1 MESAREYNSIVHSP
15 SFTFL
20 VGPNHT
26 RLTIQTALAKYV
38 SKPLDLL
45 MNNGET
51 RESKHRIAVLEDE
64 EVEVFV
70 AFCEYAY
77 TCDYSVPV
85 PGSEHHGGENPWKGM
100 FRSESVS
107 SIIPP
112 PVPTPPPGSVGTP
125 ERFDLNPF
133 PSGHEPFPGQ
143 SHGPAA
149 PGTNAPTEGERH
161 PPTDDGP
168 GESSELGGKKNKKG
182 KKDKKKQRGPGGVSF
197 DESALNLTPPSTPP
211 PEQSEDYAKPAGTE
225 TATATATATAPSVM
239 GEWWNQSQQAGGEM
253 TRTDEK
259 EKAPEEQQD
268 LLQQQQQQQHQQ
280 LPFPPETLNTSF
292 VPQNFNPLRPKE
304 IDIWDEFSGLDYPFQ
319 KPVKDISRLGSGPG
333 VDLPY
338 ILFHAKLY
346 VFASRYLIPALAQL
360 CLQKLHKD
368 LVVLSFSASKDDSQ
382 IQSHDY
388 TTLMTIKAKMVLDL
402 MHYTYTRT
410 TRYEPV
416 HPNSPTLLRENELR
430 KLVTHYA
437 ACKVRE
443 LAAFTPMQLTAYP
456 GVPGLDGT
464 AVAGRFSTGGGLK
477 DLLDTTTE
485 LASDLVFRM
494 M

>member
-26 RLTIQTALAKYV
+26 RLTIQTALAKHV

-77 TCDYSVPV
+77 TCDYSVPL
-85 PGSEHHGGENPWKGM
+85 PGSDHHGGENPWKGM

-112 PVPTPPPGSVGTP
+112 PVPTPPPGSIGTP
-125 ERFDLNPF
+125 ERFDHNPF
-133 PSGHEPFPGQ
+133 PSGHEPFPSQG
-143 SHGPAA
+143 SGLAVE
-149 PGTNAPTEGERH
+149 GNDAPTEGERH
-161 PPTDDGP
+161 PPADDGP
-168 GESSELGGKKNKKG
+168 GESSEPGGKKNKKG

-211 PEQSEDYAKPAGTE
+211 PEQSEDYAKPAGVE
-225 TATATATATAPSVM
+225 TAAASSAM
-239 GEWWNQSQQAGGEM
+239 GEWWNQSQSAGGEM
-253 TRTDEK
+253 VRTDEK
-259 EKAPEEQQD
+259 EKEPEE
-268 LLQQQQQQQHQQ
+268 QQQQQQQQQ
-280 LPFPPETLNTSF
+280 QPPFPPEALTTSF
-292 VPQNFNPLRPKE
+292 VPQNFNPLHPKE
-304 IDIWDEFSGLDYPFQ
+304 INIWDEFSGLDYPFQ

-368 LVVLSFSASKDDSQ
+368 LATLSFSASGNDNQSQ
-382 IQSHDY
+382 SQDY
-388 TTLMTIKAKMVLDL
+388 NTMMTIKAKMILDL

-443 LAAFTPMQLTAYP
+443 LAAFTPMQLTTYP
-456 GVPGLDGT
+456 AIPGLDGA

-494 M
+494 IA

>member
-1 MESAREYNSIVHSP
+1 
-15 SFTFL
+15 
-20 VGPNHT
+20 
-26 RLTIQTALAKYV
+26 
-38 SKPLDLL
+38 

-77 TCDYSVPV
+77 TCDYTVPV
-85 PGSEHHGGENPWKGM
+85 PGGEPHQQNPWKGM

-112 PVPTPPPGSVGTP
+112 PVPTPPPGSIGTP
-125 ERFDLNPF
+125 DRFDSNTFPGHESF
-133 PSGHEPFPGQ
+133 PSHG
-143 SHGPAA
+143 HGPAD
-149 PGTNAPTEGERH
+149 EGVADADRQ
-161 PPTDDGP
+161 PPADEGP

-182 KKDKKKQRGPGGVSF
+182 KKDKKKQKGPGGVSF
-197 DESALNLTPPSTPP
+197 DDSTLNLTPPSTPP
-211 PEQSEDYAKPAGTE
+211 PEQSEDFAKPVGVESAAASSAMT
-225 TATATATATAPSVM
+225 
-239 GEWWNQSQQAGGEM
+239 EWWNQSEVAGGEM
-253 TRTDEK
+253 MKADDKEK
-259 EKAPEEQQD
+259 EPEKEGE
-268 LLQQQQQQQHQQ
+268 QQQQFH
-280 LPFPPETLNTSF
+280 PETLTTSF
-292 VPQNFNPLRPKE
+292 VPQPFNPLRPKGVN
-304 IDIWDEFSGLDYPFQ
+304 IWDEFSGLEYPFQ
-319 KPVKDISRLGSGPG
+319 KPVKDLSQQGSGPG

-360 CLQKLHKD
+360 CLQKLHND
-368 LVVLSFSASKDDSQ
+368 LLSLSFTASDADSQ
-382 IQSHDY
+382 NQEY
-388 TTLMTIKAKMVLDL
+388 ATLMAIKAKMVLDL

-416 HPNSPTLLRENELR
+416 HPNSPTLLRESELR

-443 LAAFTPMQLTAYP
+443 LAAYTPVQLTTYSTI
-456 GVPGLDGT
+456 PGLDGA
-464 AVAGRFSTGGGLK
+464 AVAGRFSTGGGLR
-477 DLLDTTTE
+477 DLLDNTTE